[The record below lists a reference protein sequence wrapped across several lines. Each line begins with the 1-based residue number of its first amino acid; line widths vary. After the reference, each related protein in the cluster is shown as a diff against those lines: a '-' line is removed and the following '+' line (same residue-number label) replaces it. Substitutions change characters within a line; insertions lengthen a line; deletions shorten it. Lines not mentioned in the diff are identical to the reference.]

1 MAAALQVIQCADSAA
16 PLFHPDRRRVL
27 AAIGEADSAA
37 GIARRLKMP
46 RQTVNYHLHALER
59 AGLVELVE
67 RRMKG
72 NCAERLV
79 RATAKAFVISSEA
92 LGDLGVC
99 EVQNRFS
106 SDYLVAAAAHV
117 VRDLAVLRSKAD
129 QTGKKLATLTLET
142 EIRFA
147 GAAERRA
154 FTTELTSMLAG
165 LAAKYNNNQAPGGR
179 SFRVV
184 VGALPK
190 VKE

>member
-1 MAAALQVIQCADSAA
+1 MAASLQIIQNAESAAAL
-16 PLFHPDRRRVL
+16 FHADRRRVL
-27 AAIGEADSAA
+27 SALTDADSAA
-37 GIARRLKMP
+37 GVARRLEMP
-46 RQTVNYHLHALER
+46 RQTVNYHLHALEN
-59 AGLVELVE
+59 AGLVEMVE

-99 EVQNRFS
+99 EVQDQFS
-106 SDYLVAAAAHV
+106 SDYLVAASARV
-117 VRDLAVLRSKAD
+117 VRDLAILRARADKAK
-129 QTGKKLATLTLET
+129 KKLATLTLET

-147 GAAERRA
+147 GAAERQS
-154 FTTELTSMLAG
+154 FTTELTATLAR
-165 LAAKYNNNQAPGGR
+165 LAAKYNDDKAPGGR

>member
-1 MAAALQVIQCADSAA
+1 MPAALQVIQTADSAA
-16 PLFHPDRRRVL
+16 ALFHADRRRVL
-27 AAIGEADSAA
+27 SALADADSAA
-37 GIARRLKMP
+37 GVARRLEMP
-46 RQTVNYHLHALER
+46 RQTVNYHLHALEN
-59 AGLVELVE
+59 AGLVEMVE

-99 EVQNRFS
+99 EVRDQFS
-106 SDYLVAAAAHV
+106 SDYLVAASARV
-117 VRDLAVLRSKAD
+117 VRDLAILRTRADKAK
-129 QTGKKLATLTLET
+129 KKLATLTLET

-147 GAAERRA
+147 GAAERQS
-154 FTTELTSMLAG
+154 FTTELTATLAR
-165 LAAKYNNNQAPGGR
+165 LAAKYNDDKAPGGR